1 MMIYVNGHAQVCA
14 LIVLFSFFPSPDRIP
29 GFVKCFGNAGEEQI
43 HLGMANINKVNGP
56 PYTDVLAA
64 NASMQN
70 IRQ

>member
-1 MMIYVNGHAQVCA
+1 MLMAMCD
-14 LIVLFSFFPSPDRIP
+14 LIVLFLFPPSDRIP
-29 GFVKCFGNAGEEQI
+29 GFVLKCFGNAGKEQI

-56 PYTDVLAA
+56 PCTDVLAA